1 VALMLLVAARA
12 QAAEVPT
19 ELGLLVMLK
28 VLTYDAG
35 FEARAPAGEFL
46 VLVPFEP
53 HHADQARALVREAST
68 LPTKAMAGRA
78 LKFETV
84 PAAELEEQL
93 VARNATAVLVLSAT
107 DRQSAKTF
115 ATLAARHKRYAMTLN
130 EVLVGQ
136 GVLLGVALTGGKA
149 QVILNIGA
157 AKQTG
162 AEFSPAVM
170 RIARLLQ

>member
-1 VALMLLVAARA
+1 MPVGLIAWLVAVTAVVALGSSQLLYATGA
-12 QAAEVPT
+12 
-19 ELGLLVMLK
+19 
-28 VLTYDAG
+28 YDSYSDAL
-35 FEARAPAGEFL
+35 FEAALTTVTGSGITSSEGFPR
-46 VLVPFEP
+46 VL
-53 HHADQARALVREAST
+53 HIT
-68 LPTKAMAGRA
+68 LATYS
-78 LKFETV
+78 
-84 PAAELEEQL
+84 
-93 VARNATAVLVLSAT
+93 VAV
-107 DRQSAKTF
+107 F